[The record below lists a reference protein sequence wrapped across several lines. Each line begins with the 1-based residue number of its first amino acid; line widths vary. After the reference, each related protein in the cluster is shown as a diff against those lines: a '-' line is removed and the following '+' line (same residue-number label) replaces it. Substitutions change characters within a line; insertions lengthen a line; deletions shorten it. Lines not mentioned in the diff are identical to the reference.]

1 MHTAGGGAVRTL
13 REWRALRLLSTRA
26 LAAKAG
32 VSNKTI
38 VELENGRGLPI
49 FRTIARISAALD
61 VQPGEIA
68 EFAAAI
74 ATRGGVASSDDATSP
89 PRKGG

>member
-1 MHTAGGGAVRTL
+1 MRTL

-49 FRTIARISAALD
+49 FRTISRISAALD
-61 VQPGEIA
+61 VPPGEIA

-74 ATRGGVASSDDATSP
+74 ATRGGVASGGDATSP
-89 PRKGG
+89 PREDG

>member
-1 MHTAGGGAVRTL
+1 MKTL
-13 REWRALRLLSTRA
+13 REWRALRLLSTKG

-38 VELENGRGLPI
+38 VQVEHGHGLPI
-49 FRTIARISAALD
+49 FRTIARISGALD
-61 VQPGEIA
+61 VPPGEIA

-74 ATRGGVASSDDATSP
+74 AARGGATGTADDANP
-89 PRKGG
+89 PQGD

>member
-1 MHTAGGGAVRTL
+1 MKTL
-13 REWRALRLLSTRA
+13 RAWRAERLLSTRA

-38 VELENGRGLPI
+38 VQLENGHGLPI
-49 FRTIARISAALD
+49 FRTIGRISAALQ
-61 VQPGEIA
+61 VRPGEIT

-74 ATRGGVASSDDATSP
+74 AARGGVSETEANTDLTGHD
-89 PRKGG
+89 

>member
-1 MHTAGGGAVRTL
+1 MKSL
-13 REWRALRLLSTRA
+13 RAWRAERLLSTRA

-38 VELENGRGLPI
+38 VQLENGHGVPI
-49 FRTIARISAALD
+49 FRTITRLSAALG
-61 VQPGEIA
+61 VEPGEVA

-74 ATRGGVASSDDATSP
+74 ATRGGATPATIENDPVAENA
-89 PRKGG
+89 

>member
-1 MHTAGGGAVRTL
+1 MRTL
-13 REWRALRLLSTRA
+13 REWRALRLLSTKG

-38 VELENGRGLPI
+38 VGLENGHGVPI
-49 FRTIARISAALD
+49 FRTIARISGALD
-61 VQPGEIA
+61 VPPGEIT

-74 ATRGGVASSDDATSP
+74 AARGGTTNADDDASP
-89 PRKGG
+89 PQND

>member
-1 MHTAGGGAVRTL
+1 MKTL
-13 REWRALRLLSTRA
+13 REWRALRLLSTKG

-38 VELENGRGLPI
+38 VQLENGHGLPI
-49 FRTIARISAALD
+49 FRTIARISGALD
-61 VQPGEIA
+61 VPPAEVA

-74 ATRGGVASSDDATSP
+74 AVRGATSTNEGP
-89 PRKGG
+89 PPQQGD

>member
-1 MHTAGGGAVRTL
+1 MRTL
-13 REWRALRLLSTRA
+13 REWRALRLMSTRV
-26 LAAKAG
+26 LAEKAG

-38 VELENGRGLPI
+38 VQLENGRGVPI

-61 VQPGEIA
+61 VPPGEIA

-74 ATRGGVASSDDATSP
+74 ATRGGVANDADTEAHP
-89 PRKGG
+89 PESH

>member
-1 MHTAGGGAVRTL
+1 MKTL
-13 REWRALRLLSTRA
+13 REWRALRLLSTKA

-38 VELENGRGLPI
+38 VQLENGRGLPI

-61 VQPGEIA
+61 VTPGEVA

-74 ATRGGVASSDDATSP
+74 ATRGGVIAAHNSATDTSE
-89 PRKGG
+89 RG

>member
-1 MHTAGGGAVRTL
+1 MKTL
-13 REWRALRLLSTRA
+13 REWRALRLLSTKG
-26 LAAKAG
+26 LGAKAG

-38 VELENGRGLPI
+38 VQLENGHGLPI

-61 VQPGEIA
+61 VPPGAIA

-74 ATRGGVASSDDATSP
+74 ATRGGVTDATRTSTTP
-89 PRKGG
+89 PESK